1 MALKIFLG
9 LAAGAAIG
17 YGLNLISTHLGS
29 T

>member
-9 LAAGAAIG
+9 LAVGAAIG
-17 YGLNLISTHLGS
+17 YGLNLLSTHFGS

>member
-9 LAAGAAIG
+9 LTAGAAIG